1 METMNITMTGK
12 AGTTG
17 ALCRDAVRPPFGV
30 GRDRVSTDTIGGAFV
45 SAIAN
50 SATTVAFPLRRAVD

>member
-1 METMNITMTGK
+1 METMITMTGK

-30 GRDRVSTDTIGGAFV
+30 GRVRAGSECLGGAFV
-45 SAIAN
+45 SAITDPAIP
-50 SATTVAFPLRRAVD
+50 VAFPHLRAVD

>member
-1 METMNITMTGK
+1 METIITMTRQ

-17 ALCRDAVRPPFGV
+17 ALCLDAVRPPFAF
-30 GRDRVSTDTIGGAFV
+30 GRGRIGTDSIGGAFG

-50 SATTVAFPLRRAVD
+50 PATPVAFPRVRAVD

>member
-1 METMNITMTGK
+1 METMITMIGK

-30 GRDRVSTDTIGGAFV
+30 ERGRVGTDTVGGAFV

-50 SATTVAFPLRRAVD
+50 SATTVAFPLQRSVG